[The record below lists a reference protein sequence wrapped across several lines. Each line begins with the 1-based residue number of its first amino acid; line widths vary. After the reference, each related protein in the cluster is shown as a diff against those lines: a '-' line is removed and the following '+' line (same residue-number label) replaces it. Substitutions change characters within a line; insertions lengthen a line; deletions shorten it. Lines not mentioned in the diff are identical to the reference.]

1 MPIQMWRLWQSLAG
15 GLRMMSDAGLN
26 ADFLGGSQLG
36 CLLVARVMLVWG
48 LRGGWAEASQPFSP
62 QPF

>member
-1 MPIQMWRLWQSLAG
+1 
-15 GLRMMSDAGLN
+15 MMSDAGLN